1 MCCSTPPRSDR
12 KFLDRVLRRKN
23 LPWSLCLRRRIS
35 CLASGRPLH
44 SLIVHSSAMNLS
56 KFKML
61 TRWHRVGSFS
71 CSLKNIHWFTNCA
84 CLCCGGHVEGFARS
98 TCGLCPTYGGFVR
111 AVVFLHALT
120 TFENVVCFQE
130 MMLLDMVFCFNLQ
143 VSFWTSCTELP
154 IKTA

>member
-1 MCCSTPPRSDR
+1 MCCSTPLRSDR

-23 LPWSLCLRRRIS
+23 LSWSLCLRRRIS

-56 KFKML
+56 KFRML

-71 CSLKNIHWFTNCA
+71 CSLNNIPLVTQLRLPLLWR
-84 CLCCGGHVEGFARS
+84 HVEGFARS

-120 TFENVVCFQE
+120 TFENVLCFQE
-130 MMLLDMVFCFNLQ
+130 MMLLDMVFFFNLQ
-143 VSFWTSCTELP
+143 VSCWTSCTELP
-154 IKTA
+154 LKTA